1 MDAHLPRLL
10 IFPALL
16 LSTLTLELILMPA
29 QTGRSRESQL
39 ASPSVF
45 KCTPPPSPG
54 GSGISSV
61 YGQRKICLLDPWSP
75 RSSEKPTGHL
85 AFRPF
90 LRSVLFHVL
99 VLELETPERQ
109 DELRPYAP
117 NSALA
122 DCLGDS
128 AREDLTVR
136 NEEPGNQ
143 GKATFIGCRDLCV
156 YGGGGRVWKDWG
168 LLWDLWERETLEQED
183 GEWRVLLRWDLI
195 TPY

>member
-1 MDAHLPRLL
+1 MGWGSGVMGTLGGVAGVSLSHCHSHLPRLL
-10 IFPALL
+10 IFPAPL
-16 LSTLTLELILMPA
+16 LSTLTLELILIPA

-39 ASPSVF
+39 ASLSVF

-54 GSGISSV
+54 GSGVSSV
-61 YGQRKICLLDPWSP
+61 YGQNKSCLPDPWSP

-99 VLELETPERQ
+99 VLELETQESQ

-128 AREDLTVR
+128 ARGGARRGL
-136 NEEPGNQ
+136 Q
-143 GKATFIGCRDLCV
+143 GVD
-156 YGGGGRVWKDWG
+156 
-168 LLWDLWERETLEQED
+168 
-183 GEWRVLLRWDLI
+183 
-195 TPY
+195 